1 MRGIGEPQKQIGEDG
16 FGVSSTPETLPMEIG
31 PIEIG
36 KRHSQQTSEI
46 GFTKRPVQDWA
57 DAGPAHRTAASASA
71 AREAKR
77 RLIPAPLNPI
87 RDPPAAPRA
96 R

>member
-1 MRGIGEPQKQIGEDG
+1 MRGMGEPQRQIGEDG
-16 FGVSSTPETLPMEIG
+16 LGVSSTPETLPMEIG

-36 KRHSQQTSEI
+36 NRHSQQTSEI
-46 GFTKRPVQDWA
+46 GLTNRPVQDCA
-57 DAGPAHRTAASASA
+57 EAAPDQRTAANANA

-77 RLIPAPLNPI
+77 RVIPPAP
-87 RDPPAAPRA
+87 PAGPTA